1 MDKKEARPKGC
12 SGRKG
17 KKTSLGDG
25 IDLVLQ
31 EVCHGGSREVGEGL
45 AETKPD
51 CSRISRCRGAAL
63 PLLGTRQSGEGR
75 GRGRRVPTPSCSAPA
90 VRARAAAPR
99 GRGAGRLGGTG
110 QSKRSS
116 EGLRPPVAA
125 AQQGWWEGRNG
136 HYLGSH
142 AHKMQLLLSKM
153 SCSSSHPRQC
163 MKSI

>member
-75 GRGRRVPTPSCSAPA
+75 GRGRRVPTPSCKISRQSQGCGTQGKGSGTAGGN
-90 VRARAAAPR
+90 RAEQAQQ
-99 GRGAGRLGGTG
+99 RGAASPCGGSPAGVVGRE
-110 QSKRSS
+110 KRALP
-116 EGLRPPVAA
+116 G
-125 AQQGWWEGRNG
+125 
-136 HYLGSH
+136 
-142 AHKMQLLLSKM
+142 K
-153 SCSSSHPRQC
+153 SCP
-163 MKSI
+163 